1 MRNTDLI
8 LDNALNYLYQNEEKL
23 KPYLDKL
30 NEIMTNG
37 LNNGDISVKDAFVMY
52 TSILEQ
58 YTNSV
63 MLITKIQEIIDYKE

>member
-1 MRNTDLI
+1 
-8 LDNALNYLYQNEEKL
+8 
-23 KPYLDKL
+23 
-30 NEIMTNG
+30 MTNG